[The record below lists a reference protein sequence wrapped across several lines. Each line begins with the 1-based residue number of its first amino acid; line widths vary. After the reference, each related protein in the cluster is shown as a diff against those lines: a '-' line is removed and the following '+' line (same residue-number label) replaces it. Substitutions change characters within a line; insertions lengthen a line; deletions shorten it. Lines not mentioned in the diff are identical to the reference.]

1 MEYNN
6 STYITLLTTDAE
18 ALGISENNRKSNDGA
33 ITIVEYSE
41 NETIPQ
47 EVVDVVIN
55 SLTHQQAIELVD
67 GVEWVQN
74 FRDGI

>member
-18 ALGISENNRKSNDGA
+18 ALGISANNRKSNDGT

-47 EVVDVVIN
+47 EVIGVVIN
-55 SLTHQQAIELVD
+55 SLTHQQAIELVS

>member
-18 ALGISENNRKSNDGA
+18 ALGISGSNRKSNDGT
-33 ITIVEYSE
+33 ITIVEYSD

-47 EVVDVVIN
+47 EVADVVIN
-55 SLTHQQAIELVD
+55 TMTHQQAIELVD

-74 FRDGI
+74 FRV